1 MPVQLQVFTKR
12 RAFSSVLI
20 CKIMRRKIKTLYIFV
35 SMLSVCRWLAQ
46 IGSRALLL
54 PSPPDQ
60 NLEHLRRNRSLKYYI
75 DKTQLLIEPSS
86 TPCDGVEEVPILVL
100 VTSPPARF
108 EQRSVIRST
117 WAKYQPTYFV
127 MGLDGPT
134 VDEQL
139 VDNYVE
145 AKQYGDLVIF
155 DFQEHYHNLSLKT
168 ALMLQWTLDRCPQ
181 VEFLLKTDDDV
192 FVNPWMLKQ
201 VVKDNK
207 DAQLLGYRIN
217 NTYLHRDE
225 YNKWYLPR
233 WLYPDDA
240 VSAYLSGTAYF
251 ISGEYISK
259 ILKAAFTVPLVNLE
273 DIYFSYLV
281 AKKYLHL
288 TLFHDRRLSPQKP
301 CFLIACVYWHL
312 ATAHSVSPAELA
324 NVWPK
329 IETIANEFRQHED
342 VCKYYEILS
351 SDLFLY

>member
-20 CKIMRRKIKTLYIFV
+20 CKIMRRKIKTLYIFGRRRSVITFFIIFIV

-207 DAQLLGYRIN
+207 DAQLLG
-217 NTYLHRDE
+217 
-225 YNKWYLPR
+225 
-233 WLYPDDA
+233 
-240 VSAYLSGTAYF
+240 
-251 ISGEYISK
+251 EYISK